1 MDPRRRFGNIGEEL
15 AAEFLQSQGMMI
27 LASQYKKSFGEID
40 LIAQDGDEVVFV
52 EVKARATPTFGYPED
67 SVTPE
72 KIRHIL
78 RVAQSYLE
86 EKKQTES
93 PWRIDVLAV
102 EYDQNPPKVTHLK
115 NIDIPESFW

>member
-1 MDPRRRFGNIGEEL
+1 MGEQV
-15 AAEFLQSQGMMI
+15 AAEFLESQGMVI
-27 LASQYKKSFGEID
+27 IASQYKKSFGEID

-52 EVKARATPTFGYPED
+52 EVKVRATHTFGYPED
-67 SVTPE
+67 SVTPQ
-72 KIRHIL
+72 KVRHIL

-86 EKKQTES
+86 EKRQTES

-102 EYDQNPPKVTHLK
+102 EYYQDPPKVTHLK

>member
-1 MDPRRRFGNIGEEL
+1 MDPRRQFGNVGEGL
-15 AAEFLQSQGMMI
+15 AANFLQSQGMTI
-27 LASQYKKSFGEID
+27 LAIQYKKPFGEID

-52 EVKARATPTFGYPED
+52 EVKARATSSYGYPED

-78 RVAQSYLE
+78 RVAQSYL
-86 EKKQTES
+86 TEHQIEG

-102 EYDQNPPKVTHLK
+102 EYHQTPPKITHLK
-115 NIDIPESFW
+115 NIDIPEGFW